1 MRKLDKTVIKDLALM
16 ILIPALLILIVCTYD
31 DGTHYSSADV
41 ARFEEQA
48 RQEGYNEGYR
58 EGYEEGY
65 DNGHDDGYRAGYN
78 DK

>member
-1 MRKLDKTVIKDLALM
+1 MSDRIKH
-16 ILIPALLILIVCTYD
+16 ILKEFAPLIIAALLILIVCTYD
-31 DGTHYSSADV
+31 DGTPYSSADV
-41 ARFEEQA
+41 DRFEEQA

-65 DNGHDDGYRAGYN
+65 DNGHDDGYLAGYN